1 MIHINILPFPNLQS
15 ERLSFREINENDF
28 PEVMELRGNADN
40 MKFIPRPLVTNEAE
54 ALAHITMILDKR
66 KENDAIN
73 WVITEKDSDSLIGI
87 IGFFRT
93 QHENFRSE
101 LGYMILPQHHGKGYV
116 TEAIATVLSFGFN
129 TLNLHS
135 VNAIIDPNNFASE
148 KVLQKNRF
156 RKEAHFV
163 QDFFWNNEFLDSAH
177 YGLLKSEFLK

>member
-1 MIHINILPFPNLQS
+1 MININILPFPNLQS
-15 ERLSFREINENDF
+15 ERLSFREIHEKDI
-28 PEVMELRGNADN
+28 PEVMELRGNAEN
-40 MKFIPRPLVTNEAE
+40 MKFIPRPLVTNAEE

-73 WVITEKDSDSLIGI
+73 WVITENGSNSLIGI

-116 TEAIATVLSFGFN
+116 TEAVKTALNFGFN
-129 TLNLHS
+129 TLNLNS
-135 VNAIIDPNNFASE
+135 VNAIIDPNNIASARVLE
-148 KVLQKNRF
+148 KNGF

-163 QDFFWNNEFLDSAH
+163 EDFFWNNEFIDSAH
-177 YGLLKSEFLK
+177 YGLLKREFTL

>member
-40 MKFIPRPLVTNEAE
+40 MKFIPRPLVTNEAD

>member
-1 MIHINILPFPNLQS
+1 MININILPFPNLQS
-15 ERLSFREINENDF
+15 ERLSFREINENDI

>member
-1 MIHINILPFPNLQS
+1 MININILPFPNLQS
-15 ERLSFREINENDF
+15 ERLSFREINENDI

-163 QDFFWNNEFLDSAH
+163 QDFFWNNEFLDSAY

>member
-1 MIHINILPFPNLQS
+1 MININILPFPNLQS
-15 ERLSFREINENDF
+15 ERLCFREINENDI
-28 PEVMELRGNADN
+28 PEVMELRGNTDN